1 MKREELY
8 QRLEEGPLI
17 LDGATGS
24 NLQKAGMPAGV
35 CPEQWILDH
44 PQALIKLQSDFA
56 RAGTDIV
63 YAPTFSANRVKLAEY
78 GLEPYIA
85 EYSDEESGESYKLM
99 AGLKLDSVTALKES
113 GAFLSDGAY
122 LCVTMNGGNIETTMK
137 ALEVMMR
144 DLTEGK
150 YAQPED
156 TEPTA

>member
-78 GLEPYIA
+78 GLEDRI
-85 EYSDEESGESYKLM
+85 GQI
-99 AGLKLDSVTALKES
+99 
-113 GAFLSDGAY
+113 
-122 LCVTMNGGNIETTMK
+122 N
-137 ALEVMMR
+137 R
-144 DLTEGK
+144 DLVSLSRKAVEGQ
-150 YAQPED
+150 ALVAGDMTMTGQALAPVGTMELED
-156 TEPTA
+156 LI